1 MSPAQLSL
9 VLRSAQQGNAA
20 AIAKLQGEALSVG
33 RRMVG
38 QLLGQAEAVED
49 LASSLNEAVHHSLH
63 RLESGDR
70 LRTFM
75 FGCAATYG
83 YSALQEPTT
92 RVRNCLGA
100 SGPIRLRPSA
110 FSERKVV
117 HAPNQLR
124 ADR

>member
-1 MSPAQLSL
+1 
-9 VLRSAQQGNAA
+9 
-20 AIAKLQGEALSVG
+20 
-33 RRMVG
+33 MVG

-83 YSALQEPTT
+83 YSALQDPQ
-92 RVRNCLGA
+92 RA
-100 SGPIRLRPSA
+100 SKTASA
-110 FSERKVV
+110 PPARF
-117 HAPNQLR
+117 A
-124 ADR
+124 